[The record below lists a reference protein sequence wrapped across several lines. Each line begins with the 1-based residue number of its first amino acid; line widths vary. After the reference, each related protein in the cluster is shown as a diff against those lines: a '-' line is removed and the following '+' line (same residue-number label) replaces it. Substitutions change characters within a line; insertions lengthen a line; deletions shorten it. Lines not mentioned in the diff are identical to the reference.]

1 MLMAL
6 DADLG
11 RWTLLRFLSS
21 LWILSYP
28 ALEEAIE
35 LTVSFL
41 LKIQESCLT
50 LSFWAQFQ
58 WLLFTGE
65 RGRSEKPTFTLLDN

>member
-1 MLMAL
+1 MLMGL

-28 ALEEAIE
+28 ALEKATE

-41 LKIQESCLT
+41 LKIQESCLA
-50 LSFWAQFQ
+50 LSFWTQFQ
-58 WLLFTGE
+58 WLLVTGE
-65 RGRSEKPTFTLLDN
+65 RGRREELTFTLVDN